1 MNKQYVI
8 ITIGKA
14 YTLKEKIS
22 NGFFSAGIYRSKDLD
37 KVKQFA
43 TAHNMEVVAI
53 GDIYEV

>member
-22 NGFFSAGIYRSKDLD
+22 NVFFGAGIYRSKDLN
-37 KVKQFA
+37 KVKQF
-43 TAHNMEVVAI
+43 TADHKMNVVAI